1 MCGKFTQLVAWED
14 ALLFTRGLSAM
25 PDDAPVT
32 VSTPMRIAK
41 IIRLG
46 EDGQPE
52 MAKMRW
58 GFSKHGAASPKPDH
72 MHARGE
78 TVDSKPR
85 FCDAFGERRGILMV
99 ETFNEGEEL
108 PNGKTKQWTIRPKDR
123 KPIAIAVIWEEW
135 QGEAESGV
143 TFIQITTPANAL
155 VSKVTDRM
163 PAILRQEDWPVWL
176 GQQDATFAEVKSL
189 LRTFDDE
196 GSWEVSE
203 QGAAKPVKAPPQK
216 TQMDLF

>member
-1 MCGKFTQLVAWED
+1 MCGKFTQLVAWD
-14 ALLFTRGLSAM
+14 GALLFTLGLAAM

-32 VSTPMRIAK
+32 VSTPMRISK
-41 IIRLG
+41 VIRLG
-46 EDGQPE
+46 EDGKPE
-52 MAKMRW
+52 MVKMRW

-108 PNGKTKQWTIRPKDR
+108 PSGKTKQWTIRPKDR
-123 KPIAIAVIWEEW
+123 KSIAIAVIWEEW
-135 QGEAESGV
+135 QGEAESVLTFVQV
-143 TFIQITTPANAL
+143 TAPANAL
-155 VSKVTDRM
+155 ISRITDRM
-163 PAILRQEDWPVWL
+163 PAILRQKDWPVWL
-176 GQQDATFAEVKSL
+176 GEKDATFAEVKSL

-196 GSWEVSE
+196 GNWEMSE
-203 QGAAKPVKAPPQK
+203 QGVAKPVKAPLPK